1 MILALHFGGIGAKVD
16 SRAKDSALR
25 DKSWISARVLR
36 LHTL

>member
-1 MILALHFGGIGAKVD
+1 MKSFSHLVNCVVD
-16 SRAKDSALR
+16 SRGKDSALR

>member
-1 MILALHFGGIGAKVD
+1 MTLAPHFGGTHAKVD